1 MAPDPGP
8 RVGILGGGQLGWMMI
23 IEGRKLGISFGV
35 LEPDT
40 TAPAVGIADNAFS
53 PGEGAEFVSWSD
65 VVTYEFENVDVAVAE
80 MADAA
85 GKLRPGMRPLLA
97 KRNRSLEKELLVELG
112 IPTAGF
118 RMASSPLEVEDMIS
132 RAGSAVVKAPGGGY
146 DGKGVRFLRNPG
158 DVASIPWDYPVL
170 VEEMVDVRE
179 EISVIVARSKSGEEA
194 VYPAAENHN
203 AGGILLYSMAPAR
216 DTEAV
221 EAASRAAVRLA
232 RSMDYVGVLA
242 VEFLISADGRV
253 LVNEFAPRVHNT
265 GHWSLCGAATS
276 QFENHLRAILDM
288 PLGSTEILRPT
299 GIVNILGISRG
310 ELPVRNILSVPG
322 TRLWWYGKA
331 EARPGRKM
339 GHVCV
344 VAGSDEELG
353 RRLRELMAA
362 IYGDFPPSSPSAT
375 TSAGAGALDSEV
387 SHLSRSADA

>member
-1 MAPDPGP
+1 
-8 RVGILGGGQLGWMMI
+8 
-23 IEGRKLGISFGV
+23 
-35 LEPDT
+35 
-40 TAPAVGIADNAFS
+40 
-53 PGEGAEFVSWSD
+53 
-65 VVTYEFENVDVAVAE
+65 
-80 MADAA
+80 
-85 GKLRPGMRPLLA
+85 
-97 KRNRSLEKELLVELG
+97 
-112 IPTAGF
+112 
-118 RMASSPLEVEDMIS
+118 
-132 RAGSAVVKAPGGGY
+132 
-146 DGKGVRFLRNPG
+146 VRFLRNPG

-362 IYGDFPPSSPSAT
+362 IYGDFPPSLPSSPSAA
-375 TSAGAGALDSEV
+375 TSAGAGALDSEI
-387 SHLSRSADA
+387 SRLSRSADA